1 MHKHTLWLL
10 FPSLLLAAT
19 LTACGDKAADAPTA
33 GSAPRSKS
41 AADAPADVSA
51 ARSKSFNVT
60 AKAKD
65 TDADEEETK
74 RFRLTIDGVRK
85 WNAIMTAMKKI
96 DLAKPSQV
104 GTASRQSA
112 AADDKESKSDSGS
125 HEPSIDEL
133 ETFYNGN
140 KQARALIAAQG
151 MDTRDFVV
159 MTNALLFA
167 GVAQM
172 TIDQGAPDSVAK
184 EMNVSAENLQF
195 YKEHRKELD
204 AMLKMSKSK

>member
-1 MHKHTLWLL
+1 MHKHTLRLL

-19 LTACGDKAADAPTA
+19 LTACGDKAADASAA

-51 ARSKSFNVT
+51 PRSKSINVT

-85 WNAIMTAMKKI
+85 FHAINLAMEKL
-96 DLAKPSQV
+96 DLDKTSQAS
-104 GTASRQSA
+104 GTSEGSA
-112 AADDKESKSDSGS
+112 AAEKESDTGS
-125 HEPSIDEL
+125 NSPSLDEL
-133 ETFYNGN
+133 EASINAD
-140 KQARALIAAQG
+140 KRARALLAAHG
-151 MDTRDFVV
+151 MDTRDYVV
-159 MTNALLFA
+159 MIGALLA
-167 GVAQM
+167 VGVAQM
-172 TIDQGAPDSVAK
+172 AIDQGAKPDSVAK
-184 EMNVSAENLQF
+184 EMHTSAENMQF